1 MNTFITSV
9 IRNTKSILDT
19 RWGRIIAG
27 FVCGGTWFISGVLF
41 ISPSGAIPLFG
52 AALVISFSEMVIY
65 NAFFK
70 AYPRSG
76 TNNAHHQFWQSFLF
90 WRCLPGWGLLFFLGY
105 FGLFLIVI
113 IAILKANANLRT
125 RPSEILLEGQKVSE
139 TAEDAQRDFDRAR
152 AADDPGFPFGGTLMS
167 QLDADK
173 HILFV
178 AATGAGKSV
187 LMKHMLFYLLANW
200 GVGYPERFII
210 HDPAGEFPATLEAL
224 GLGDSVIHTDPFDQ
238 RGRPIDFSSMI
249 QTPAE
254 IQTFAEIL
262 VPQPTGNKGDE
273 FWRNVTIL
281 IIKVVVRYFCKSAP
295 GEWRLRDL
303 QNALRHPSLIDR
315 MIADAKELNHYAVYK
330 GSDNTT
336 ANILTTIV
344 TTMDQYEVLAAL
356 YHKLETVYGNKPFNP
371 QRDFLDSNAIVLL
384 SSSETAKQAVQNA
397 NRILLTRLIQ
407 LMIDGPEQSGPTTWF
422 FLDELPAIGRIPS
435 LMAGMT
441 RLRKY
446 GGVFVGVIQSITQ
459 LFEVYGRDE
468 SNSLLSQYQHVAA
481 LHMEDPET
489 AKRFAESAGKVR
501 LIRHTQSY
509 TRNHQAGDSTTYNQ
523 QYEEQDVIRP
533 GIFSELPLFRPRQ
546 GGRLEGMFFSGNKR
560 WKHSYPA
567 SIVQQM
573 PPKGD
578 PCRNKLRMPT
588 EYQFLEPWTE
598 DDHKRLNIEHLMCPD
613 PDIDI
618 DGLLNS

>member
-1 MNTFITSV
+1 MNTSMASAIHHAKV
-9 IRNTKSILDT
+9 ILDT
-19 RWGRIIAG
+19 RLGRIAAG
-27 FVCGGTWFISGVLF
+27 FVCGGAWSISAMLF
-41 ISPSGAIPLFG
+41 IPPSDALLLFG
-52 AALVISFSEMVIY
+52 VALIISFSEILIY
-65 NAFFK
+65 EATFK

-76 TNNAHHQFWQSFLF
+76 RNNSHRQFWQNFLL
-90 WRCLPGWGLLFFLGY
+90 WRCLPSWGLLFFLNY
-105 FGLFLIVI
+105 FGLFLIVV
-113 IAILKANANLRT
+113 IAILKANAHLRT
-125 RPSEILLEGQKVSE
+125 RPSEILLEGQQVSE
-139 TAEDAQRDFDRAR
+139 TAEAVQRDFDLVRAE
-152 AADDPGFPFGGTLMS
+152 DDPGFPFGGTLMS
-167 QLDADK
+167 QTDADK

-187 LMKHMLFYLLANW
+187 LMKHLLFYLLANW
-200 GVGYPERFII
+200 GTGYPERFLI

-224 GLGDSVIHTDPFDQ
+224 GLAEHVIYTDPFDQ
-238 RGRPIDFSSMI
+238 RGRPIDFASMI
-249 QTPAE
+249 RTPAD

-262 VPQPTGNKGDE
+262 VPQQPGNKGDE

-281 IIKVVVRYFCKSAP
+281 VVKVVVRYFCKSAP
-295 GEWRLRDL
+295 GTWTLRDL
-303 QNALRHPSLIDR
+303 LNALRHPTLVDG
-315 MIADAKELNHYAVYK
+315 MIADSSELSHYAAYK

-336 ANILTTIV
+336 ANILATIV

-356 YHKLETVYGNKPFNP
+356 YHKLETVYGNKPFDP
-371 QRDFLDSNAIVLL
+371 QRDFLDSNAILLL

-407 LMIDGPEQSGPTTWF
+407 LMLDGPEQDGPTTWF

-446 GGVFVGVIQSITQ
+446 GGAFVSVIQTVTQ

-468 SNSLLSQYQHVAA
+468 SNSILSQYQHVSA
-481 LHMEDPET
+481 LHMDDPET

-501 LIRHTQSY
+501 LLRHTQSY
-509 TRNHQAGDSTTYNQ
+509 TRNHQSGDSTTYSQ

-533 GIFSELPLFRPRQ
+533 GTFSELPLFNPKQ
-546 GGRLEGMFFSGNKR
+546 GGHLEGMFFSGNKR

-567 SIVQQM
+567 SIVEQM

-578 PCRNKLRMPT
+578 PSRNKLRMPT
-588 EYQFLEPWTE
+588 EYQFLDPWTE
-598 DDHKRLNIEHLMCPD
+598 EDYKRLNIEHLMRSD
-613 PDIDI
+613 PEIDI
-618 DGLLNS
+618 DGLLS